1 MNPGTLVGS
10 LIFAAVLVVVIA
22 VVIQLMMRGWRRRA
36 AQQQELI
43 GDLPDVSD
51 EVGEATT
58 TTRGLYCGC
67 TMAPEWNERITA
79 GDLGYRSKAVL
90 TRYPEGILLERI
102 RAKPIWIPEE
112 SITVIRMERGIA
124 GKVVARIGILA
135 IRWRLPS
142 GVEIDTGFRANH
154 RDEYPAWLQSRQE
167 GTGGSRV
174 NRAGD
179 DAERRSDV
187 GARPHKWEVP
197 PPACGGEER
206 RS

>member
-1 MNPGTLVGS
+1 MNSGTLVAS

-22 VVIQLMMRGWRRRA
+22 VIIQLMMRGWQRRA
-36 AQQQELI
+36 GQQQELI
-43 GDLPDVSD
+43 GDLPDMPD
-51 EVGEATT
+51 EVGAATT

-102 RAKPIWIPEE
+102 RANPIWIPQE
-112 SITVIRMERGIA
+112 SITAIRMERGIA

-142 GVEIDTGFRANH
+142 GVEIDTGFRASH
-154 RDEYPAWLQSRQE
+154 RGEYAGWLESPQE
-167 GTGGSRV
+167 AT
-174 NRAGD
+174 
-179 DAERRSDV
+179 
-187 GARPHKWEVP
+187 
-197 PPACGGEER
+197 
-206 RS
+206 

>member
-1 MNPGTLVGS
+1 MNSGTLVGS

-43 GDLPDVSD
+43 GDLPDMPD
-51 EVGEATT
+51 EVGAATT
-58 TTRGLYCGC
+58 TSRGIYCGC

-102 RAKPIWIPEE
+102 RANPIWIPQE
-112 SITVIRMERGIA
+112 SITAIRMERGIA

-142 GVEIDTGFRANH
+142 GVEIDTGFRASH
-154 RDEYPAWLQSRQE
+154 RGDYPGWLESQQE
-167 GTGGSRV
+167 
-174 NRAGD
+174 A
-179 DAERRSDV
+179 A
-187 GARPHKWEVP
+187 
-197 PPACGGEER
+197 
-206 RS
+206 